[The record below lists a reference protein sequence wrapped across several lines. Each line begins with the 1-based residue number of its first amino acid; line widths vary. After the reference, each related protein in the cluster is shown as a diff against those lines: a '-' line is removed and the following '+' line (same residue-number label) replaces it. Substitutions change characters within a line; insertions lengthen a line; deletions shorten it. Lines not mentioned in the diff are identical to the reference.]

1 MGSFGFD
8 FLNGIKTGRPEFG
21 TGSGCFDFRMS
32 VGYFRSFVVR
42 IDFDAAADRAV
53 PETEITDFN
62 FFAMTL
68 Q

>member
-1 MGSFGFD
+1 MSPVGSLGFD
-8 FLNGIKTGRPEFG
+8 FLNGIKTGLPEFG
-21 TGSGCFDFRMS
+21 CFNFRMS
-32 VGYFRSFVVR
+32 VGNFRSFVVR